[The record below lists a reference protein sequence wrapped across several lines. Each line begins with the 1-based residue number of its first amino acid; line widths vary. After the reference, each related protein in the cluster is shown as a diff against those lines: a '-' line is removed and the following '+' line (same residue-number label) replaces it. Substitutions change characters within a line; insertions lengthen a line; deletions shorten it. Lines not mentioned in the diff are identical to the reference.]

1 MNRDRRLRVV
11 LALLVLTSLTLITL
25 DFRSGSGASSSPV
38 RSARSVTAA
47 VFGPVQRAV
56 GGAASA
62 VGSALGS
69 LPRLGRY
76 RSDADRL
83 RRENSD
89 LRTQLRTSELAR
101 QRSAEL
107 DRLLRVAGAGQYR
120 VVPARVVA
128 LGQGLGF
135 EWTATLDAGSRDGVT
150 ADLTVING
158 DGLVGRVKSV
168 GPYTSV
174 VLLAID
180 GTFSAG
186 SRLEGSLDVGLVTGK
201 GQQPMGF
208 QLLNPQAKVSAGDRL
223 VTLGSPD
230 NKPFVPGVPIGSVT
244 SVETTPGAL
253 VRSALVAPYV
263 SFAALDLVGIVVEP
277 PRQNPR
283 DGVLPPKPDPT
294 PTPGAPATPGAPGAP
309 APAPGPALP
318 PAPTPSTSPT
328 RR

>member
-11 LALLVLTSLTLITL
+11 LALLVLTSLTLITA
-25 DFRSGSGASSSPV
+25 DFRSGSASSSAPL
-38 RSARSVTAA
+38 RSARSGTAA
-47 VFGPVQRAV
+47 VFGPVQRAL
-56 GGAASA
+56 GGAASS

-83 RRENSD
+83 RKENND
-89 LRTQLRTSELAR
+89 LRTELRTSELAR
-101 QRSAEL
+101 QRAAEL

-120 VVPARVVA
+120 LVPARVVA
-128 LGQGLGF
+128 LGQALGF

-150 ADLTVING
+150 TDMTVVNG
-158 DGLVGRVKSV
+158 EGLVGRIKSV

-186 SRLEGSLDVGLVTGK
+186 ARLEGSLDIGLVTGK
-201 GQQPMGF
+201 GQQPMAF

-223 VTLGSPD
+223 VSLGSPD
-230 NKPFVPGVPIGSVT
+230 NKPFVPGVPIGSVS
-244 SVETTPGAL
+244 SVDTTPGAL
-253 VRSALVAPYV
+253 VRSALVTPYV
-263 SFAALDLVGIVVEP
+263 SFGALDLVGIVVEP

-283 DGVLPPKPDPT
+283 DGVLPPKPEPT
-294 PTPGAPATPGAPGAP
+294 PAAPAG
-309 APAPGPALP
+309 PGPPAQPPVPVPLP
-318 PAPTPSTSPT
+318 SASST

>member
-1 MNRDRRLRVV
+1 MNRDRRLRLV

-25 DFRSGSGASSSPV
+25 DIRGGAGGSSPLRAARSG
-38 RSARSVTAA
+38 TAT
-47 VFGPVQRAV
+47 VFGPVQRAL
-56 GGAASA
+56 GGAANA
-62 VGSALGS
+62 IGSALGS
-69 LPRLGRY
+69 VPRLGRY

-83 RRENSD
+83 RRENND
-89 LRTQLRTSELAR
+89 LRTQLRTSDLAR
-101 QRSAEL
+101 QRAAEL
-107 DRLLRVAGAGQYR
+107 DRLLRVSGAGQYR

-128 LGQGLGF
+128 LGAGLGF

-150 ADLTVING
+150 IDMTVING
-158 DGLVGRVKSV
+158 EGLVGRVKSV

-186 SRLEGSLDVGLVTGK
+186 ARLEGSLDIGLVTGK

-208 QLLNPQAKVSAGDRL
+208 QLLNPQARVSAGDRL

-230 NKPFVPGVPIGSVT
+230 SKPFVPGVPIGSVA

-253 VRSALVAPYV
+253 VRSALVTPYV
-263 SFAALDLVGIVVEP
+263 SFGALDLVGIVVEP

-283 DGVLPPKPDPT
+283 DGVLPPKPEPT
-294 PTPGAPATPGAPGAP
+294 PAPPGAPAAPTAPGP
-309 APAPGPALP
+309 APAPR
-318 PAPTPSTSPT
+318 PSKP
-328 RR
+328 